1 MPCLVNTCRAE
12 HPEAGKGW
20 FNHQEASEDPLQ
32 VSCKEGT
39 WGQAEGPS
47 LWIWLVAATLIGMIV
62 FIFVDICVVTC
73 DLALCAGKRR
83 GTREA
88 RLRTKILWMRRMCV
102 LRRLLR
108 KYREA
113 KKIDKH
119 MFHDMYLKVK
129 VTCSRTRGSSWRV
142 STSPRLRRQERRPS
156 LTSLRPWCFHSSP
169 LISSHS

>member
-1 MPCLVNTCRAE
+1 MMPCLVNTCRAE

-20 FNHQEASEDPLQ
+20 FHHQEARWCSFL
-32 VSCKEGT
+32 G
-39 WGQAEGPS
+39 
-47 LWIWLVAATLIGMIV
+47 IY
-62 FIFVDICVVTC
+62 VVTC
-73 DLALCAGKRR
+73 DSVLCTGKRS

-129 VTCSRTRGSSWRV
+129 VTCSRTRGSS
-142 STSPRLRRQERRPS
+142 
-156 LTSLRPWCFHSSP
+156 
-169 LISSHS
+169 

>member
-1 MPCLVNTCRAE
+1 MRSGQNIQKLVKGGFIIRKPQKIHSRCRARRA
-12 HPEAGKGW
+12 HEAKQKGR
-20 FNHQEASEDPLQ
+20 HS
-32 VSCKEGT
+32 GY
-39 WGQAEGPS
+39 
-47 LWIWLVAATLIGMIV
+47 
-62 FIFVDICVVTC
+62 
-73 DLALCAGKRR
+73 GKRS

-129 VTCSRTRGSSWRV
+129 VTCSRTRGSS
-142 STSPRLRRQERRPS
+142 
-156 LTSLRPWCFHSSP
+156 
-169 LISSHS
+169 